1 MNNLTKKDKTR
12 RLAESALMIALAT
25 ILAELAVI
33 KFPFGG
39 SVTVFSQLP
48 IVVLSYRYGVKW
60 GLVTGFTMSL
70 LQMIFGAANF
80 SYVSGITAYLILAF
94 ADYIVAFTALG
105 LGGIFK
111 KTVEKQAVALA
122 CGGALVTLIRY
133 ACHII
138 SGVTIWKEYAGD
150 MNVWEYS
157 VTYNGGYMIPEFIIT
172 VIGAVIV
179 GSIFDFSSREIK
191 VLKKMKDNDALNE
204 LK

>member
-12 RLAESALMIALAT
+12 RLAESALMVALAT
-25 ILAELAVI
+25 ILAEFAVI

-39 SVTVFSQLP
+39 SVTLFSQLP

-70 LQMIFGAANF
+70 LQMVFGAANF
-80 SYVSGITAYLILAF
+80 SYVSGITSYLILAF

-105 LGGIFK
+105 LGGMFK
-111 KTVEKQAVALA
+111 GIIKNQAVALGL
-122 CGGALVTLIRY
+122 GGAVTSLIRY
-133 ACHII
+133 ACHIV

-157 VTYNGGYMIPEFIIT
+157 VTYNGGYMIPEIIIT

-179 GSIFDFSSREIK
+179 GSIFDFSTKEIK
-191 VLKKMKDNDALNE
+191 ILKKKNKNEAENE